1 MNRNS
6 VLTYTPELV
15 HARYAALPAGEI
27 GGALPQAAMGTR
39 VDEDFVAEEG
49 VQRRALPKG
58 RFSIGCFEQQQECV
72 ENRLRLH

>member
-1 MNRNS
+1 
-6 VLTYTPELV
+6 V

-72 ENRLRLH
+72 RTACDYTEGSREIVPSI